1 VARSLDLDELVE
13 HWTLLDDEQEL
24 IAGKRG
30 PTRLGFALL
39 LKFYTRLGQF
49 PRGRGE
55 LPDEAVEFVARQ
67 VGVEPTE
74 LGFYEW
80 AGRTIEYHRA
90 QIRGHLGFRECS
102 VADADKL
109 TEWLAANACEAE
121 RRPELVRDELLVR
134 CRAERIEPPA
144 PGRIDRIVRSAL
156 RQAEQA
162 LIGRIVGRM
171 PADNTARLRAL
182 ISMDVPDDDTGED
195 SVLALI
201 KSVPGNVSLDSMLTE
216 IRKLRA
222 VRSVG
227 LPGGLFADVAPRVV
241 ASWRARATVESPS
254 HLRDHPEPLMLTLLA
269 ALYAMSCTRR
279 SPAASRPCASWCTSS
294 RPRARCTGARCRPR

>member
-1 VARSLDLDELVE
+1 MARSLDLDELVE

-30 PTRLGFALL
+30 PKRLGFALL

-102 VADADKL
+102 VADAD
-109 TEWLAANACEAE
+109 
-121 RRPELVRDELLVR
+121 RQHRQDRP
-134 CRAERIEPPA
+134 IQEPH
-144 PGRIDRIVRSAL
+144 D
-156 RQAEQA
+156 
-162 LIGRIVGRM
+162 VG
-171 PADNTARLRAL
+171 
-182 ISMDVPDDDTGED
+182 
-195 SVLALI
+195 
-201 KSVPGNVSLDSMLTE
+201 
-216 IRKLRA
+216 
-222 VRSVG
+222 
-227 LPGGLFADVAPRVV
+227 
-241 ASWRARATVESPS
+241 
-254 HLRDHPEPLMLTLLA
+254 
-269 ALYAMSCTRR
+269 
-279 SPAASRPCASWCTSS
+279 
-294 RPRARCTGARCRPR
+294 